1 MQKNEKSICL
11 YGREANNT
19 EKNIPQKSLL
29 EMFLENVNKNADSPA
44 IIYDGVN
51 NFTGAAFGGGGR
63 GAESSHRHPAGL

>member
-29 EMFLENVNKNADSPA
+29 EMFLENVNKMR
-44 IIYDGVN
+44 IHLQLFMTV
-51 NFTGAAFGGGGR
+51 
-63 GAESSHRHPAGL
+63 